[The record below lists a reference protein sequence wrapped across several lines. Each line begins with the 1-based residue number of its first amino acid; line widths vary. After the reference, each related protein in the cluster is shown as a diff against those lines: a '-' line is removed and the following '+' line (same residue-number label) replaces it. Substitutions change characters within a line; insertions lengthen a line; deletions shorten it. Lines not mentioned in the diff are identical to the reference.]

1 MLSEFRQFIARGNV
15 VDLAVG
21 VIMGAA
27 FGAIVNSLVNDVV
40 MPPIGSVLR
49 GVNFSD
55 LYLVLNGKTFPSLA
69 AAKAAGAPVIAYGNF
84 INAVISFLIIAFVVF
99 LLVQQVS
106 KLYKKPEAPPPA
118 PAEPPAEVKLL
129 TEIRDLLKT
138 RS

>member
-1 MLSEFRQFIARGNV
+1 MLNEFRQFIERGNV

-21 VIMGAA
+21 VIIGAA
-27 FGAIVNSLVNDVV
+27 FGAIVTSLVNDVV
-40 MPPIGSVLR
+40 MPPIGSVLK

-55 LYLVLNGKTFPSLA
+55 LYIVLSGKTFPSLA

-84 INAVISFLIIAFVVF
+84 INAIISFLIIAFVVF

-106 KLYKKPEAPPPA
+106 KLYRKPAPPAA
-118 PAEPPAEVKLL
+118 PPEPSAEVKLL

-138 RS
+138 R